1 MGLIRKGKLMITL
14 GELIDRSQIG
24 RSEVARLC
32 GVSYNTVYKWC
43 KGLRRPKPEHLKSL
57 STILNVKI
65 TMLYKIIYGD

>member
-1 MGLIRKGKLMITL
+1 MNSI
-14 GELIDRSQIG
+14 GELIDRAQIG

-65 TMLYKIIYGD
+65 IKLYEIIYGGN

>member
-24 RSEVARLC
+24 RAEVARLC

-65 TMLYKIIYGD
+65 TKLYKIIYGD

>member
-1 MGLIRKGKLMITL
+1 MNSI

-65 TMLYKIIYGD
+65 IKLYEIIYGGN

>member
-1 MGLIRKGKLMITL
+1 MNSI

-24 RSEVARLC
+24 RSQVARLC

-65 TMLYKIIYGD
+65 TMLYEIIYGGS

>member
-1 MGLIRKGKLMITL
+1 MNRL
-14 GELIDRSQIG
+14 GELIKQSRISNSII
-24 RSEVARLC
+24 AKYC

-65 TMLYKIIYGD
+65 IKLYEIIYGGN